1 MTISSNPREAVLFF
15 SREELAAAVPSPHAP
30 SQEEILALIR
40 RSGQKIPQNVEV
52 KCFPSRQGIL
62 VFVHSRLPELT
73 TPCHFS
79 VTFS

>member
-1 MTISSNPREAVLFF
+1 MTISSTPDEAVLFF
-15 SREELAAAVPSPHAP
+15 SREELAAAVPS
-30 SQEEILALIR
+30 QEEILTLIR

-73 TPCHFS
+73 TLRHFS
-79 VTFS
+79 GTFS